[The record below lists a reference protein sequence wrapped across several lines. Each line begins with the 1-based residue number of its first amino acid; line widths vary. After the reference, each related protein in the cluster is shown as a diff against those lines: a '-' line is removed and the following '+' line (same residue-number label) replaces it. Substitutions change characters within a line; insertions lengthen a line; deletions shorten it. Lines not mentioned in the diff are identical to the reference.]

1 MKFKNKIGISLMLGS
16 MLSTCAGIFVAC
28 NNINSNNANVIL
40 NSSSTTS
47 SPVDPDSQ
55 PVVTL
60 TEQPKTLAEYNA
72 TNPKSIATLPK
83 FDARKYN
90 IITSIKNQGSEGL
103 CWAYA
108 TAGTAE
114 ASILKE
120 ELSTDHNIRFA
131 PHNIDYITKTRTAS
145 FDPLGN
151 NPQDIWKGPT
161 GVGGAQIWAMNA
173 LQMWTGPLDQ
183 NIYGDSYM
191 IAPPEYVLENAG
203 VMTIPRTI
211 PVNEKI
217 QKIKEMVAKYGSVTI
232 DFDVPKNNPTY
243 VNTNYLEGR
252 YVGHA
257 VDIIGWDDT
266 INKDLYN
273 NGKYP
278 ATLNGGWLCKNSWG
292 PDAGVNGC
300 IYISYDSHIGAMIG
314 LDFDKAHHKY
324 DNNYY
329 YDAKAEDGWAPD
341 KCHGK
346 PNAAIFKAKKA
357 NFNTREILNA
367 VNVGVETENTTI
379 TAKVYTGVTAD
390 FDNPTSDTNNPIGTN
405 LVAEGTKTS
414 QYAGYLTIPL
424 NHEVVLQPNQ
434 VFSVVVEATNNK
446 GGLAKL
452 YYSNDISNDNM
463 TFYQQGSSWIN
474 IMKESYGG
482 AARIKAF
489 TREEKIPDA
498 TSNSLADA
506 KVVLN
511 KDIVRIGEPNPTV
524 VSVRIG
530 DQELTSSDYTVEY
543 GDIVF
548 TMQPNQ
554 ISKDDDIVGYRKIK
568 VNGTGK
574 YTGTKEIKYYV
585 RVGIAPNLGENGWY
599 TKDAYGNLTVA
610 NIRIKD
616 DWRTYNQI
624 VLPSGFNWVGGS
636 SNDVIDKNN
645 PLTLKFSGQ
654 YADYYRYTTFDH
666 ASGRLVLLG
675 SSAVKPDPDDIDK
688 PTPPNPGPIVPDEG
702 PMDAEHDL
710 TNARI
715 EFKDAEPGNRYKYNG
730 VPVKPKIKVVIPGK
744 PYPVYDSDTYQYNV
758 VVSYKNN
765 NGVGVATVTATAE
778 PGGTYWGSVSAEFTI
793 YSDAVP
799 NPPAPLPPPEPT
811 PTPPPP
817 KPTPIISRVDVSG
830 LNDSY
835 NEGDT
840 INATASVVFNP
851 GPAIPVTYQWTIDG
865 VTVSNTQYLNRSV
878 TYADNNKVIQV
889 TATCAN
895 NSLSSSKRIIVNR
908 NTPPAPVPPV
918 ITLQR
923 VDINGLQNSYQE
935 GQSIIVTANPVFSD
949 GKVHS
954 GVSYTWRIYNGSTLG
969 YNQTL
974 NTTARYEYNNR
985 YIEVTAYYSG
995 QTVTNKQMITVSKA
1009 PAPTPVPPPQPQPQP
1024 QPEPLPPS
1032 PTPTTPILQSV
1043 KIFNLKSSYN
1053 EGETISVSAEPK
1065 FNTSSIPLGISYYWT
1080 INGRNV
1086 SGEKNLTTQA
1096 KKEYN
1101 GTSIQVIVTYG
1112 GQTER
1117 ALSKLTVN
1125 SNAVTPTP
1133 NQPAESQGMDM
1144 KTIIIIAGAGG
1155 GFLLL
1160 LILISLLIARK
1171 RRQSWD

>member
-16 MLSTCAGIFVAC
+16 TLSTCAGIFVAC
-28 NNINSNNANVIL
+28 NNINSNNANVTL

-60 TEQPKTLAEYNA
+60 KEQPKTLAEYNA
-72 TNPKSIATLPK
+72 TNPKSIATLK
-83 FDARKYN
+83 RFDARKYD

-108 TAGTAE
+108 TCGTAE

-120 ELSTDHNIRFA
+120 GLYKDKSPEIRFA
-131 PHNIDYITKTRTAS
+131 PHNIDYITKTRTDD

-151 NPQDIWKGPT
+151 NPQDIWKGSR
-161 GVGGAQIWAMNA
+161 GNGANTFWAMNA
-173 LQMWTGPLDQ
+173 LQMWTGPL
-183 NIYGDSYM
+183 NWNTYGDAYKE
-191 IAPPEYVLENAG
+191 ATPPEYVLENAG
-203 VMTIPRTI
+203 LMTLNRSA
-211 PVNEKI
+211 PVKDNV
-217 QKIKEMVAKYGSVTI
+217 QKIKEMVARYGSVTI
-232 DFDVPKNNPTY
+232 DFDVPENNPAY

-266 INKDLYN
+266 IDRKLYN
-273 NGKYP
+273 NGRHP
-278 ATLNGGWLCKNSWG
+278 ASLDGGWLCKNSWG
-292 PDAGVNGC
+292 PSQGVEGGC
-300 IYISYDSHIGAMIG
+300 IYISYDSHIGALIG

-329 YDAKAEDGWAPD
+329 YDAKAEDGLVPD

-346 PNAAIFKAKKA
+346 PTAAIFKAKKA

-367 VNVGVETENTTI
+367 VNVGVETENTTV
-379 TAKVYTGVTAD
+379 TAKVYTGVSAD
-390 FDNPTSDTNNPIGTN
+390 FDNPTSDTNNPIGTK

-424 NHEVVLQPNQ
+424 NHEVVLEPNQ

-452 YYSNDISNDNM
+452 YYSNDISTDNM
-463 TFYQQGSSWIN
+463 TFYQQGSSWTN
-474 IMKESYGG
+474 IMKEAYGG

-489 TREEKIPDA
+489 TREEKIPDVS
-498 TSNSLADA
+498 SNSLADA
-506 KVVLN
+506 RIKMSPM
-511 KDIVRIGEPNPTV
+511 IVRIGEPDPTV
-524 VSVRIG
+524 VSATIG
-530 DQELTSSDYTVEY
+530 DIKLTPSNYQVIP
-543 GDIVF
+543 GDIKF
-548 TMQPNQ
+548 TKKGTDVGSIN
-554 ISKDDDIVGYRKIK
+554 DIVGYRKFTI
-568 VNGTGK
+568 
-574 YTGTKEIKYYV
+574 
-585 RVGIAPNLGENGWY
+585 RGIAPYEGEQEIKIYYKVGLLPDLHGKGWY
-599 TKDAYGNLTVA
+599 TNSEDPLNAIL
-610 NIRIKD
+610 NIRVKNSAKTYRDIDIPPEFVWKGD
-616 DWRTYNQI
+616 DTQPINFDNPIPLEFIGTNAEYYRRHYF
-624 VLPSGFNWVGGS
+624 SS
-636 SNDVIDKNN
+636 SNMKLHHMETDK
-645 PLTLKFSGQ
+645 
-654 YADYYRYTTFDH
+654 FDPIPPG
-666 ASGRLVLLG
+666 A
-675 SSAVKPDPDDIDK
+675 DK
-688 PTPPNPGPIVPDEG
+688 PTPPSPAPGPIVPDEG

-744 PYPVYDSDTYQYNV
+744 PFAVYDSDTYQYNV

-765 NGVGVATVTATAE
+765 NGVGTATVTATAE
-778 PGGTYWGSVSAEFTI
+778 PGGTYWGSVSADFTI

-811 PTPPPP
+811 PTPMPPR
-817 KPTPIISRVDVSG
+817 PTPIISRVDVSG
-830 LNDSY
+830 LYNSY

-865 VTVSNTQYLNRSV
+865 VIVSNTQYLNRRV

-908 NTPPAPVPPV
+908 NTSPAPVPPL
-918 ITLQR
+918 T
-923 VDINGLQNSYQE
+923 S
-935 GQSIIVTANPVFSD
+935 SIISVAI
-949 GKVHS
+949 S
-954 GVSYTWRIYNGSTLG
+954 GL
-969 YNQTL
+969 
-974 NTTARYEYNNR
+974 
-985 YIEVTAYYSG
+985 
-995 QTVTNKQMITVSKA
+995 M
-1009 PAPTPVPPPQPQPQP
+1009 P
-1024 QPEPLPPS
+1024 
-1032 PTPTTPILQSV
+1032 
-1043 KIFNLKSSYN
+1043 SYN
-1053 EGETISVSAEPK
+1053 EGDMIYLRADARFNGATPSGIDYEWRIYETNETIGYGQ
-1065 FNTSSIPLGISYYWT
+1065 NL
-1080 INGRNV
+1080 NV
-1086 SGEKNLTTQA
+1086 TA

-1101 GTSIQVIVTYG
+1101 GRRIQVVATYDGKYVRDLTGPLQIRYVAPTPSTSIIGVDITGFNNSYKAG
-1112 GQTER
+1112 DTI
-1117 ALSKLTVN
+1117 KLTAVPRFSGTTPSAGITYIWIILETSQEVGRGQYLN
-1125 SNAVTPTP
+1125 NLVAKPEYNGKHLQVTAKYSGTTKSADKLLTVKSNAVTPTP
-1133 NQPAESQGMDM
+1133 SQPAESHGMDM

-1171 RRQSWD
+1171 RRQSWE